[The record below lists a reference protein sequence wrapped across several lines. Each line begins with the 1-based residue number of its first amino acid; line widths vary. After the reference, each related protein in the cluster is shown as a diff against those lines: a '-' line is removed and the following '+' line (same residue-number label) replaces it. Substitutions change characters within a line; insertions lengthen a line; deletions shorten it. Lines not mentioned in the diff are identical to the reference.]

1 MTMCTRRHRVVADS
15 VRQTGPVQA
24 SPAVSHGATK
34 RLSPLA
40 LQTIY
45 WNVVDSTVGIIPVTR
60 VDSELDALSAAQ
72 TQDKLAKAGSHLL
85 AKEYYDTIYDPVAMQ
100 GLPIGVQ
107 IVGPAWHEEKVLK
120 MMGVLDEILV
130 KKNGK
135 LFGPG
140 LGSEYEKMK

>member
-1 MTMCTRRHRVVADS
+1 M
-15 VRQTGPVQA
+15 
-24 SPAVSHGATK
+24 
-34 RLSPLA
+34 
-40 LQTIY
+40 
-45 WNVVDSTVGIIPVTR
+45 GIIPVTR
-60 VDSELDALSAAQ
+60 VDAELDALSTAQ
-72 TQDKLAKAGSHLL
+72 KQDKLAKAGSHLL
-85 AKEYYDTIYDPVAMQ
+85 AKEYYDTVYDPVAMQ

-120 MMGVLDEILV
+120 MMGALDEILV

>member
-1 MTMCTRRHRVVADS
+1 M
-15 VRQTGPVQA
+15 QA

-60 VDSELDALSAAQ
+60 VYAELDALSAAQ
-72 TQDKLAKAGSHLL
+72 KQDKLAKAGSHLL
-85 AKEYYDTIYDPVAMQ
+85 AKEYYDTVYDPVAMQ